1 MTQPRLLDHFS
12 ALVQADPGAIALFDG
27 HGGRSTPQP
36 VSREELRDAAMAM
49 ADHFKAFGVGAG
61 DCVGVWLPNWST
73 AVAAQLG
80 ALALGAHVIGIN
92 TRYNSDE
99 VAHVLD
105 MARPKVIALAHE
117 FNNLD
122 LLGRL
127 MGVVDSRPGQ
137 PPAVVVVSAPGTAV
151 QPSEATRYDVGAGA
165 AAFCVSSSGV
175 LRANPIE
182 GLATAFTTSGST
194 GRSKIAAHTER
205 GVVAHSLAVADAAG
219 IGHESTVLGALPL
232 SGVFGFTPIMTA
244 VLAGARVL
252 LEPVFDAKGVLED
265 MVACGVT
272 HAAGADDLFGR
283 LQTAWQRHPL
293 PLALR
298 WVGIADFEGR
308 SRDVAAWA
316 EAEFSTNVVGV
327 YGSSELFALTALW
340 PETAPPD
347 LKWSGGGRLVS
358 PEIQFRVGDPA
369 ASGEKADE
377 GHEGE
382 LQFRGYN
389 VVDTYLGDPALS
401 AGTFTDDG
409 WFRTGDL
416 GRSLGDNTFAYI
428 CRMGDVLRLRGFL
441 VDPSEIELR
450 LTAHP
455 AVELA
460 KVVGLTGEDGGTMA
474 IGFVVPIPGAN
485 ASGEELKTWCAET
498 LAKFKVPRRVY
509 VLDEMP
515 TTSGINGTKVKTA
528 TLRQIAA
535 TRLAEEPPS

>member
-1 MTQPRLLDHFS
+1 MTQTRLLDHFS
-12 ALVQADPGAIALFDG
+12 TLVRADPGAPVLFDG
-27 HGGRSTPQP
+27 NAGRGTPQP
-36 VSREELRDAAMAM
+36 VSRGELRDAAAAM

-80 ALALGAHVIGIN
+80 ALALGAHVIGVN

-105 MARPKVIALAHE
+105 MARPKVIAIAHD

-127 MGVVDSRPGQ
+127 VGVADSNPGQ
-137 PPAVVVVSAPGTAV
+137 APAVVVVSAPGSRV

-165 AAFCVSSSGV
+165 AAFVVSPSRV
-175 LRANPIE
+175 LRANPVE

-205 GVVAHSLAVADAAG
+205 GVVAHSLAVAAAAR
-219 IGHESTVLGALPL
+219 IGPGSTVLGALPM
-232 SGVFGFTPIMTA
+232 SGVFGFTPIMAA

-252 LEPVFDAKGVLED
+252 LEPVFEAKGVLED

-283 LQTAWQRHPL
+283 LETAWQRHPL
-293 PLALR
+293 PLTLR

-316 EAEFSTNVVGV
+316 EAEFGTNVVGV

-340 PETAPPD
+340 PETTSPD
-347 LKWSGGGRLVS
+347 LKWSGGGQLVS
-358 PEIQFRVGDPA
+358 AGIQFRMGDPV
-369 ASGEKADE
+369 SGEEAHE
-377 GHEGE
+377 GQDGE

-401 AGTFTDDG
+401 AGAFTADG

-416 GRSLGDNTFAYI
+416 GRKLGDNTFAYI

-455 AVELA
+455 AVEVA
-460 KVVGLTGEDGGTMA
+460 KVVGVTGKHGGAVA
-474 IGFVVPIPGAN
+474 IGFVVPVTGAN
-485 ASGEELKTWCAET
+485 PSGDELKSWCAET
-498 LAKFKVPRRVY
+498 LAKFKVPWRVH
-509 VLDEMP
+509 VLEEMP

-528 TLRQIAA
+528 TLREIAA
-535 TRLAEEPPS
+535 SRLAEEPPS